1 MEKYTQKIEQLDTPF
16 DIVCDIC
23 LFSNKTP
30 VSSVGDSAAKT
41 TENQRNNRNA
51 SFSEMEIQEEIFSEK
66 LDIVQLM
73 FKELG
78 PANVE
83 LFKRF
88 LYQVDRLE
96 TLNNLFAN
104 NEQSHQ
110 KIIKF
115 VLDLANFFRT
125 HIKTFRINKY
135 QV

>member
-1 MEKYTQKIEQLDTPF
+1 MEKYTQKTEQLDTPF

-41 TENQRNNRNA
+41 AENQRNNRNA

>member
-1 MEKYTQKIEQLDTPF
+1 MEKYTQKTEQLDTPF